1 MTAPVIRAAAAG
13 DRKGLDDLYGAA
25 FEEPYPAPVMNLLL
39 QALSAWCLVAEVP
52 ADRGLA
58 LAGFAIARLVVGE
71 CEILTLGVAPGHR
84 RQGVGRA
91 LVRAIRAEASRA
103 QATAMF
109 LEVGEDNEAARELY
123 LEAEF
128 EVVGRCPDYYRRADR
143 SRIAALIMR
152 SAV

>member
-1 MTAPVIRAAAAG
+1 
-13 DRKGLDDLYGAA
+13 
-25 FEEPYPAPVMNLLL
+25 
-39 QALSAWCLVAEVP
+39 VA
-52 ADRGLA
+52 
-58 LAGFAIARLVVGE
+58 VGE

-91 LVRAIRAEASRA
+91 LVRAVRAEASRA
-103 QATAMF
+103 QATVVF

-128 EVVGRCPDYYRRADR
+128 EVVGRRPDYYRRADR

-152 SAV
+152 CAV